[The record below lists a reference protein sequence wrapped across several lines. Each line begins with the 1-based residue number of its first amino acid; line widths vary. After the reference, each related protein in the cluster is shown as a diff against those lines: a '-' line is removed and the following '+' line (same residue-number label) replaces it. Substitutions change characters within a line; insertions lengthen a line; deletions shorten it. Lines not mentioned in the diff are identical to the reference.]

1 MLPVAVTTTETRPNY
16 ILVTIDGSEPSFE
29 GVMAGTTLPTTSG
42 QPIQL
47 TATTTLKVRG
57 MLMTEAGQPYLTPD
71 STYLYS
77 DVVSATFTKVTAP
90 VAPEFTPAA
99 GDYIDSVRVSIACA
113 TENVMIKYQFGG
125 TEPMGMSPTYTAPF
139 KLTET
144 TVVSAMAFL
153 VDATGAPIMDVENL
167 PIASAATFA
176 QYKVTPYV
184 APEAPAKPTIQ
195 YGGGYFA
202 ADMLPVAV
210 TTTETRPNYIL
221 VTIDGSEPSFAGVM
235 AGTTIPVP
243 SGQPIQLTSTTTVKV
258 RGMLMTEEGQPYQTP
273 KGDYI
278 YSDVVSATFT
288 KVAAPVAPEFT
299 PVAGEYYDSVVVSIA
314 CATENVMIKYQFGGT
329 EPMGMSPTYVEPFKL
344 TETTVVSAMAFLVDS
359 EGAPIMDVDNLPIA
373 SQATFAQYIIKPKQ
387 GVDVDNVE
395 VAAIVYAKDGMVYVD
410 TEIGTMIEVFTV
422 QGQRIYAAEA
432 TTQLT
437 TIDAYAADV
446 VLVRV
451 NGETVKVAVR

>member
-1 MLPVAVTTTETRPNY
+1 
-16 ILVTIDGSEPSFE
+16 
-29 GVMAGTTLPTTSG
+29 
-42 QPIQL
+42 
-47 TATTTLKVRG
+47 
-57 MLMTEAGQPYLTPD
+57 
-71 STYLYS
+71 
-77 DVVSATFTKVTAP
+77 
-90 VAPEFTPAA
+90 
-99 GDYIDSVRVSIACA
+99 
-113 TENVMIKYQFGG
+113 
-125 TEPMGMSPTYTAPF
+125 
-139 KLTET
+139 
-144 TVVSAMAFL
+144 
-153 VDATGAPIMDVENL
+153 
-167 PIASAATFA
+167 
-176 QYKVTPYV
+176 
-184 APEAPAKPTIQ
+184 
-195 YGGGYFA
+195 
-202 ADMLPVAV
+202 
-210 TTTETRPNYIL
+210 
-221 VTIDGSEPSFAGVM
+221 
-235 AGTTIPVP
+235 TIPVP
-243 SGQPIQLTSTTTVKV
+243 SGQPIQLTATTTVKV